1 MKLLVDFGATRI
13 KAVVVNEGVVIDK
26 EEVISPSARHWEC
39 KPDHFQFNANEFRH
53 AWESVV
59 DPLIQRQKIY
69 EIRVCTEMHGV
80 IHNGT
85 FYSWKD
91 ARKNSAEFDGTRF
104 KEITGMQLRTGIPW
118 ITLQS
123 IELNG
128 NITVQTIVDYCIGGN
143 KIHLTQAHSIGLV
156 DKETG
161 DWSEDLIKPITPHL
175 QLPIII
181 TDTKQPIGQY
191 NDIPVFGGIGDLQ
204 SALLGAGLG
213 KCMDGVINLGTGS
226 QVALIKAEEKVG
238 EYRPL
243 VNGKATVVTHIPS
256 GRALN
261 IIANFVDSIKPDTFW
276 EIWNSLTVDEV
287 LASRTGVVDLNM
299 FPSAWRYRGINTG
312 FVMMREDYTDVRA
325 IIASTAH
332 SWIGQYESAL
342 LYMDHHEY
350 SKEIA
355 VSGGLAK
362 ANWVVPTFQQ
372 LILNRNFH
380 RVNTVTGEET
390 LDGLLKI

>member
-13 KAVVVNEGVVIDK
+13 KAVVVNENVVVDK

-39 KPDHFQFNANEFRH
+39 KPDHFQFDAIEFRN
-53 AWESVV
+53 AWEKII
-59 DPLIQRQKIY
+59 DQLIQRQNVD

-91 ARKNSAEFDGTRF
+91 ARKNPAEFNGNRF

-123 IELNG
+123 IDLRG

-143 KIHLTQAHSIGLV
+143 KIHLTQAHSLGLV
-156 DKETG
+156 DKSTN
-161 DWSEDLIKPITPHL
+161 DWSEELVKAITPHL
-175 QLPIII
+175 QLPTII
-181 TDTKQPIGQY
+181 TNIKESIGQY
-191 NDIPVFGGIGDLQ
+191 KGIPIFGGIGDLQ
-204 SALLGAGLG
+204 SALFGVGLG
-213 KCMDGVINLGTGS
+213 ENFDGVINLGTGS
-226 QVALIKAEEKVG
+226 QVALIKTEENVG

-261 IIANFVDSIKPDTFW
+261 IIARFVDSIKPNTFW
-276 EIWNSLTVDEV
+276 EIWNSLTMEDV
-287 LASRTGVVDLNM
+287 LCSRSGVVDLNM

-312 FVMMREDYTDVRA
+312 FMMMREDYTDVKD
-325 IIASTAH
+325 IIASTAR
-332 SWIGQYESAL
+332 SWIEQYESAL
-342 LYMDHHEY
+342 LYMDHTEQ
-350 SKEIA
+350 SREIA
-355 VSGGLAK
+355 VSGGLSK
-362 ANWVVPTFQQ
+362 ANWIIPTIKQ
-372 LILNRNFH
+372 LIPNRHFH

-390 LDGLLKI
+390 LDGLLKL